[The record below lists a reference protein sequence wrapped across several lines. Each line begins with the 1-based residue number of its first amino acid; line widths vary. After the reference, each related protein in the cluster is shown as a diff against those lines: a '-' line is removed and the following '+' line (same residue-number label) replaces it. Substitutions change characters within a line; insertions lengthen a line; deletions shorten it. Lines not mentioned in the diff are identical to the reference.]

1 MLHAAVPFATFD
13 IIWWWVGLGLPT
25 GEYTLYGK
33 NKKCYN
39 FPGLFAYPTGS
50 PISESPLL
58 PTPIIPFFFSW
69 YDRHNHPL
77 PPVILT
83 APARPI
89 RISPLSPG
97 CWVYRAANCLGGEDG
112 IFTGVGSEG
121 YQIYDGDSQSL
132 ICAKST

>member
-58 PTPIIPFFFSW
+58 PTPIIPFS
-69 YDRHNHPL
+69 
-77 PPVILT
+77 
-83 APARPI
+83 
-89 RISPLSPG
+89 SPG